1 MAQSWIGSK
10 RGHEGLLEAVL
21 RLGRPDE
28 PDEEPM
34 QLRGVRV
41 DEPLEWR

>member
-1 MAQSWIGSK
+1 MAKARIGSE

-21 RLGRPDE
+21 GLGRPDE

-34 QLRGVRV
+34 QLRRVRV
-41 DEPLEWR
+41 DEPLERR